1 MSGAV
6 YDLVVVG
13 AGPAGACAAIAAADA
28 GARTLLVERAR
39 FPRAKVCGSCLTA
52 AGVRALG
59 ELGAADALEDARALA
74 TARIACGARELAI
87 ARDAG
92 VAVARA
98 DLDARLVAV
107 ARARGVEVVE
117 GVRARILA
125 RREVDAVDGR
135 TACGDAAG
143 GATPARRARTAAGA
157 RAPGEGVLAPREL
170 VLSQADAPAR
180 TVAVRTVIVAD
191 GLAGSALDEVEASE
205 GFGWLVARRSRIGFG
220 AIVAPHAVA
229 CADGEVRLFVGRGGY
244 IGAVRLASGEVD
256 LAAAVRP
263 EVVRAA
269 GGVAAC
275 AAALLGG
282 ALRDRAAIDAA
293 PWKGTPELTRRRARV
308 AGDGILVVGD
318 AAGYVEPFTG
328 EGMTWAIRSGA
339 AAGAL
344 AARDARAHRAWPALH
359 ARLVGR
365 ARARCRAIALLLRA
379 PALVGPLLA
388 LGARAPQP
396 FERLA
401 LAIGSGGVR

>member
-1 MSGAV
+1 MSDAA

-59 ELGAADALEDARALA
+59 ELGAAEALEDARALA
-74 TARIACGARELAI
+74 SARIACGARELAI

-92 VAVARA
+92 VAIGRA
-98 DLDARLVAV
+98 ALDARLVAI

-117 GVRARILA
+117 GVRARVVA
-125 RREVDAVDGR
+125 REVARDVAR
-135 TACGDAAG
+135 KAAS
-143 GATPARRARTAAGA
+143 
-157 RAPGEGVLAPREL
+157 REL
-170 VLSQADAPAR
+170 VLSQADAPTR
-180 TVAVRTVIVAD
+180 TVAARTIIVAD
-191 GLAGSALDEVEASE
+191 GLAGSALDEVGAHE
-205 GFGWLVARRSRIGFG
+205 GFGWRVARRSRIGFG

-379 PALVGPLLA
+379 PALVEPLLA

-401 LAIGSGGVR
+401 LAIGRGGAR